1 MTGEQA
7 EALRIYRRQ
16 VGTFHTPPGCDDG
29 VLARSFACT
38 NDYIYEFALRTA
50 DKVVTLTAFRH
61 PGPSVDENSWA
72 TAATKAIP
80 KLGTPIGEL
89 YRGPLDDSAA
99 AGTGPE
105 RGLIEAHGPVLTP
118 ASGNRCASGGSRRAP
133 APPSAETRG

>member
-61 PGPSVDENSWA
+61 PGLPVDENSWA
-72 TAATKAIP
+72 AAVTKAIP
-80 KLGTPIGEL
+80 KLGTLIGEL
-89 YRGPLDDSAA
+89 YRGPLDAA
-99 AGTGPE
+99 PLPGPDPS
-105 RGLIEAHGPVLTP
+105 EA
-118 ASGNRCASGGSRRAP
+118 
-133 APPSAETRG
+133 